1 MVTLL
6 HKGQS
11 FDRES
16 SEAIYKDMIPSVSQ
30 LPYEQRLAKLHLWKL
45 EDRRIRADI
54 IELYKSF
61 MDCLLLNSAVSLNVA
76 TMIVAEVTL

>member
-16 SEAIYKDMIPSVSQ
+16 SEAIYKDDTFCQSIT
-30 LPYEQRLAKLHLWKL
+30 LWTNTRQATSM

-54 IELYKSF
+54 IELYKIIHGLSTVEF
-61 MDCLLLNSAVSLNVA
+61 NCFFERRHYDRTRGHSL
-76 TMIVAEVTL
+76 